1 MKNIVKIN
9 NLSLQYKK
17 ISSRI
22 NFSLKKILNNGD
34 FINGSEVKSLEE
46 ILKKRLKVNNVAT
59 CGNGTDAIQ
68 IALMSLNLKP
78 GSEVIMPSFS
88 YISTIETVVMLGLKP
103 ILIDVKEETFNID
116 ESKITKYISKNTK
129 VIIAVHLYG
138 QNSNMEKIIKIAK
151 KNKLFVI
158 EDAAQSIDSEVKL

>member
-68 IALMSLNLKP
+68 IALMSLN
-78 GSEVIMPSFS
+78 
-88 YISTIETVVMLGLKP
+88 
-103 ILIDVKEETFNID
+103 
-116 ESKITKYISKNTK
+116 
-129 VIIAVHLYG
+129 
-138 QNSNMEKIIKIAK
+138 
-151 KNKLFVI
+151 
-158 EDAAQSIDSEVKL
+158 